1 MITRRATETEFK
13 RLTTDEYLQG
23 GYGLDREQA
32 EELAAQEWSIRQEVE
47 NTKPRHAMIK
57 SSNSRHGFGKNA
69 ILLKREKKLI
79 ASWPTRSDV
88 KSENAEVKTKVN
100 PKRKKTAVVAKPQ
113 ETKEFRVS
121 TDALKALQTKA
132 VLTSDDVT
140 SMFSGDAEFLSKYA
154 QSLNFP
160 KFEPRIAGYRSWK
173 VYDWIGTY
181 AKRKKIRVRL

>member
-1 MITRRATETEFK
+1 MIARGTSEARFK

-47 NTKPRHAMIK
+47 GMKPRHAMIK

-69 ILLKREKKLI
+69 ILITGEKKLI
-79 ASWPTRSDV
+79 TSGPTRSDI
-88 KSENAEVKTKVN
+88 KSENAEVKTVAK
-100 PKRKKTAVVAKPQ
+100 PKRKKTAAVGRSQ
-113 ETKEFRVS
+113 EHKEFRIS

-132 VLTSDDVT
+132 VLTSDDIT
-140 SMFSGDAEFLSKYA
+140 TLFSGDAEFLSKYA

-160 KFEPRIAGYRSWK
+160 KFEPRIAGYRTWK
-173 VYDWIGTY
+173 VYDWICTY

>member
-23 GYGLDREQA
+23 GYGLEREQA
-32 EELAAQEWSIRQEVE
+32 KELAALEWEIRQEVE
-47 NTKPRHAMIK
+47 SLKIHPARLKDSSPRP
-57 SSNSRHGFGKNA
+57 GFGKKA
-69 ILLKREKKLI
+69 LLISEKSI
-79 ASWPTRSDV
+79 VSEPTCAGIKSVNVGV
-88 KSENAEVKTKVN
+88 KPN
-100 PKRKKTAVVAKPQ
+100 RKKTAVVDKSQ
-113 ETKEFRVS
+113 GVKEFCVS

-140 SMFSGDAEFLSKYA
+140 AVFSGDAEFLGKYA

-160 KFEPRIAGYRSWK
+160 RFEPRISGYRSWK
-173 VYDWIGTY
+173 VYEWIGTY

>member
-23 GYGLDREQA
+23 GYGLEREQA
-32 EELAAQEWSIRQEVE
+32 EELAAQEWEIRQEIE
-47 NTKPRHAMIK
+47 SMKIHPARLKDSSPRP
-57 SSNSRHGFGKNA
+57 GFGKKALLISEKSIVSELTRAGIKSVNA
-69 ILLKREKKLI
+69 GVKLKH
-79 ASWPTRSDV
+79 
-88 KSENAEVKTKVN
+88 
-100 PKRKKTAVVAKPQ
+100 KKTAVVDKSQ
-113 ETKEFRVS
+113 GIKEFCVS

-140 SMFSGDAEFLSKYA
+140 AVFSGDAEFLGKYA

-160 KFEPRIAGYRSWK
+160 RFEPRISGYRSWK
-173 VYDWIGTY
+173 VYEWIGTY

>member
-23 GYGLDREQA
+23 GYGLEREQA
-32 EELAAQEWSIRQEVE
+32 EELAAQEWEIRQEIE
-47 NTKPRHAMIK
+47 SMKIHPARLKDSSPRP
-57 SSNSRHGFGKNA
+57 GFGKKA
-69 ILLKREKKLI
+69 LLIREK
-79 ASWPTRSDV
+79 STVSDPTRAGIKSVNAGV
-88 KSENAEVKTKVN
+88 KLKH
-100 PKRKKTAVVAKPQ
+100 KKTAVVDKSQ
-113 ETKEFRVS
+113 GVKEFCVS

-140 SMFSGDAEFLSKYA
+140 AVFSGDAEFLGKYA

-160 KFEPRIAGYRSWK
+160 RFEPRISGYRSWK
-173 VYDWIGTY
+173 VYEWIGTY

>member
-23 GYGLDREQA
+23 GYGLEREQA
-32 EELAAQEWSIRQEVE
+32 EELAAQEWEIRQEVE
-47 NTKPRHAMIK
+47 SLKIHPARLKDSSPRP
-57 SSNSRHGFGKNA
+57 GFGKKA
-69 ILLKREKKLI
+69 LLIRET
-79 ASWPTRSDV
+79 STVSEPTRAGIKSVNAGV
-88 KSENAEVKTKVN
+88 KLKHKH
-100 PKRKKTAVVAKPQ
+100 KKTAVVDKSQ
-113 ETKEFRVS
+113 GVKEFCVS

-140 SMFSGDAEFLSKYA
+140 AVFSGDTEFLGKYA

-160 KFEPRIAGYRSWK
+160 RFEPRISGYRSWK
-173 VYDWIGTY
+173 VYEWIGTY

>member
-1 MITRRATETEFK
+1 MIARRTSEARFK

-32 EELAAQEWSIRQEVE
+32 EELAAQEWNIRQEVE
-47 NTKPRHAMIK
+47 CLKIRHARLK
-57 SSNSRHGFGKNA
+57 ESNPRPGFGKKA
-69 ILLKREKKLI
+69 LLIREK
-79 ASWPTRSDV
+79 STVSEPTREV
-88 KSENAEVKTKVN
+88 IKSANAEVKTETN
-100 PKRKKTAVVAKPQ
+100 PKRKGTAVVDKPQ
-113 ETKEFRVS
+113 EIKEFRVS

-140 SMFSGDAEFLSKYA
+140 SMFSGDTEFLSKYA

-160 KFEPRIAGYRSWK
+160 RFEPRISGYRPWK